1 MPAPADRDGAGPAGP
16 SARPVLDLL
25 GLAARARGLVFGTE
39 MVRKAV
45 RSGEVARVIL
55 AGDTS
60 GTQRK
65 KLVPLLEARGIPHH
79 ITLSQ
84 QALGTAT
91 GRGPVSA
98 IGIVHQGF
106 ARRAGELLAALPSQ
120 QD

>member
-1 MPAPADRDGAGPAGP
+1 MTPPAETGGAGPADR

-25 GLAARARGLVFGTE
+25 GLAARARGLAFGTD
-39 MVRKAV
+39 MVRKAI
-45 RSGEVARVIL
+45 RNGEVARVIL
-55 AGDTS
+55 AADTS
-60 GTQRK
+60 ATQLK

-84 QALGTAT
+84 MELGTAT

>member
-1 MPAPADRDGAGPAGP
+1 MHAPADRDGAGPAKHF
-16 SARPVLDLL
+16 ARPVLDLL
-25 GLAARARGLVFGTE
+25 GLAARARGLAYGTE

-45 RSGEVARVIL
+45 RNGEVARVVL
-55 AGDTS
+55 ASDTTE
-60 GTQRK
+60 TQRK

-79 ITLSQ
+79 IVLSQ
-84 QALGTAT
+84 SELGTAT